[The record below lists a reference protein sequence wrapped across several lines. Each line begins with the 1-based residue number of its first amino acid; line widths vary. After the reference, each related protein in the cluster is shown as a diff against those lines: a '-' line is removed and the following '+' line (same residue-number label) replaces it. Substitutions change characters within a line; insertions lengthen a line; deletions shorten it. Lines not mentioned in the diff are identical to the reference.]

1 MDSNK
6 QEEPKIDYDGFQ
18 RLTGHKLTGRIISSS
33 SYDIEKKLMEIYEE
47 FEE

>member
-1 MDSNK
+1 MNNK
-6 QEEPKIDYDGFQ
+6 KEEPEIDYDGFQ

-33 SYDIEKKLMEIYEE
+33 SNDLEKKFMDIYEE

>member
-1 MDSNK
+1 MNNNK
-6 QEEPKIDYDGFQ
+6 QEEPKIDYGGFQ

-33 SYDIEKKLMEIYEE
+33 RYGIEKKLMKIYGE